1 VPSAKIPTTKRRFQ
15 SSYGHH
21 PTRIPF
27 SPSYTQFARS
37 KGDALGLTE
46 PKKGD
51 PIEIATAFI
60 ERINAADVAGI
71 CELMTEDHIFQDA
84 LGDRF
89 LGREKMRHGWTSY
102 FSMVGNYKVLVKEHF
117 MREDS
122 VAMFGTA
129 SGSYP
134 APSAAGA
141 TTNTQE
147 TSAAPQFW
155 EVPAAWHVVT
165 RGGQVAEWRVYADN
179 LPLRKLMKANVP

>member
-1 VPSAKIPTTKRRFQ
+1 M
-15 SSYGHH
+15 
-21 PTRIPF
+21 
-27 SPSYTQFARS
+27 
-37 KGDALGLTE
+37 GLTE

-60 ERINAADVAGI
+60 ECINAADVAGLY
-71 CELMTEDHIFQDA
+71 ELMTEDHIFQDA

-102 FSMVGNYKVLVKEHF
+102 FSMVGNYKALVKEHF
-117 MREDS
+117 IRENN

-134 APSAAGA
+134 AAAAASLPEVSANSAAA
-141 TTNTQE
+141 K
-147 TSAAPQFW
+147 FW

-179 LPLRKLMKANVP
+179 LPLRKLMKVDVP

>member
-1 VPSAKIPTTKRRFQ
+1 M
-15 SSYGHH
+15 
-21 PTRIPF
+21 
-27 SPSYTQFARS
+27 
-37 KGDALGLTE
+37 ALTD

-60 ERINAADVAGI
+60 ERINAADVAGLY
-71 CELMTEDHIFQDA
+71 ELMTEDHLFQDP
-84 LGDRF
+84 LGERF
-89 LGREKMRHGWTSY
+89 IGRDQMRHGWASY

-117 MREDS
+117 MRAES

-129 SGSYP
+129 SGSYSATRAASP
-134 APSAAGA
+134 TAPPSA
-141 TTNTQE
+141 N
-147 TSAAPQFW
+147 SVAAQFW

>member
-1 VPSAKIPTTKRRFQ
+1 
-15 SSYGHH
+15 
-21 PTRIPF
+21 
-27 SPSYTQFARS
+27 
-37 KGDALGLTE
+37 LGLTE

-60 ERINAADVAGI
+60 ERINAADVAGLY
-71 CELMTEDHIFQDA
+71 ELMTEDHIFQDA

-89 LGREKMRHGWTSY
+89 IGREKMRHGWTSY

-117 MREDS
+117 IRENS

-129 SGSYP
+129 SGSYSV
-134 APSAAGA
+134 A
-141 TTNTQE
+141 
-147 TSAAPQFW
+147 SAAPVGANSAAKFW